1 MNEATTLRQKNQNT
15 IIDQLDR
22 YISNHFPDE
31 VVLITQIAS
40 KVLIIL
46 VIFLILDFLQR
57 KVLLKIVLK
66 IVPNTK
72 NIWMNTFIEKN
83 VFTSFFRLLP
93 LGICYLL
100 VPVIFYPHPQSF
112 HILDLAFSIFLITF
126 IAKFLISVINSYAQV
141 KNRDRSYVTVGLNTF
156 LELLKMLIIVLSSFI
171 IISIVFDLT
180 SSNIFTFIGAIMA
193 VIILVFK
200 DPILGFVAGINISNS
215 KQLKSGDY
223 ISISKY
229 NLEGSIV
236 DINLITTKILNKDK
250 TVSTIPTYDLI
261 STEVRNYDPMKT
273 SHTRRIK
280 RSIVFNSQSIE
291 FLGKK
296 EFEELKNSSLLKEY
310 FTTITLDEGIS
321 HTNMGIFRKYVQ
333 VYLKKNSRISQ
344 KDTIL
349 IRLLDP
355 TIYGIPLEV
364 YCFTDTSDLNEYEEV
379 QAEVFEHIISISSF
393 FGLKTVSVIPS

>member
-1 MNEATTLRQKNQNT
+1 MKEAYTLRQKNQNS

-22 YISNHFPDE
+22 YISVHFPED
-31 VVLITQIAS
+31 VVLIMQIAS

-72 NIWMNTFIEKN
+72 NIWINTCIEKN
-83 VFTSFFRLLP
+83 VFTSFFRLIP

-100 VPVIFYPHPQSF
+100 VPIIFYPHPQSF
-112 HILDLAFSIFLITF
+112 RILDLVFSIFLISF
-126 IAKFLISVINSYAQV
+126 IAKFLISVINSYTHV

-156 LELLKMLIIVLSSFI
+156 FELLKILIIVLSSFI
-171 IISIVFDLT
+171 VISIVFDLT
-180 SSNIFTFIGAIMA
+180 ISKIFTFLGAIMTI
-193 VIILVFK
+193 IILVFK
-200 DPILGFVAGINISNS
+200 DSILGFVAGVNISNS

-229 NLEGSIV
+229 NLEGYIV
-236 DINLITTKILNKDK
+236 DINLITTKIQNKDK
-250 TVSTIPTYDLI
+250 TVSSIPTYDLI
-261 STEVRNYDPMKT
+261 STEVKNYEPMKA

-296 EFEELKNSSLLKEY
+296 ELDELKKISLLNVY
-310 FTTITLDEGIS
+310 FTNYKSDEDIIP
-321 HTNMGIFRKYVQ
+321 TNMGIFRKYIKW
-333 VYLKKNSRISQ
+333 YLRKNSRISK

-349 IRLLDP
+349 IRQLDP
-355 TIYGIPLEV
+355 TIYGIPIEV
-364 YCFTDTSDLNEYEEV
+364 YCFTNTSELNEFEEI
-379 QAEVFEHIISISSF
+379 QAEIFEHIISISSF
-393 FGLKTVSVIPS
+393 FGLKIVTTIPS

>member
-31 VVLITQIAS
+31 VVLVTQIAS

-180 SSNIFTFIGAIMA
+180 SSNIFTFIGATMA

-280 RSIVFNSQSIE
+280 RSIFFNSQSIE

-310 FTTITLDEGIS
+310 FTTITLDEGVS

-364 YCFTDTSDLNEYEEV
+364 YCFTNTSDLNEYEEI

>member
-180 SSNIFTFIGAIMA
+180 SSNIFTFIGATMA

-280 RSIVFNSQSIE
+280 RSIVFNSQSVE

>member
-1 MNEATTLRQKNQNT
+1 MKEAYTLRQKNQNS

-22 YISNHFPDE
+22 YISVHFPED
-31 VVLITQIAS
+31 VVLIMQIAS

-72 NIWMNTFIEKN
+72 NIWINTCIEKN
-83 VFTSFFRLLP
+83 VFTSFFRLIP

-100 VPVIFYPHPQSF
+100 VPIIFYPHPQSF
-112 HILDLAFSIFLITF
+112 HILDLVFSIFLISF
-126 IAKFLISVINSYAQV
+126 IAKFLISVINSYTHV

-156 LELLKMLIIVLSSFI
+156 FELLKILIIVLSSFI
-171 IISIVFDLT
+171 VISIVFDLT
-180 SSNIFTFIGAIMA
+180 ISKIFTFLGAIMTI
-193 VIILVFK
+193 IILVFK
-200 DPILGFVAGINISNS
+200 DSILGFVAGVNISNS

-229 NLEGSIV
+229 NLEGYIV
-236 DINLITTKILNKDK
+236 DINLITTKIQNKDK
-250 TVSTIPTYDLI
+250 TVSSIPTYDLI
-261 STEVRNYDPMKT
+261 STEVKNYEPMKA

-296 EFEELKNSSLLKEY
+296 ELDELKKISLLNVY
-310 FTTITLDEGIS
+310 FTNYKSDEDIIP
-321 HTNMGIFRKYVQ
+321 TNMGIFRKYIKW
-333 VYLKKNSRISQ
+333 YLLKNSRISK

-349 IRLLDP
+349 IRQLDP
-355 TIYGIPLEV
+355 TIYGIPIEV
-364 YCFTDTSDLNEYEEV
+364 YCFTNTSELNEFEEI
-379 QAEVFEHIISISSF
+379 QAEIFEHIISISSF
-393 FGLKTVSVIPS
+393 FGLKIVTTIPS

>member
-180 SSNIFTFIGAIMA
+180 SSNIFTFIGATMA

-310 FTTITLDEGIS
+310 FTTITLDEGVS

-364 YCFTDTSDLNEYEEV
+364 YCFTNTSDLNEYEEV

>member
-180 SSNIFTFIGAIMA
+180 SSNIFTFIGATMA

-261 STEVRNYDPMKT
+261 STEVKNYDPMKT

-310 FTTITLDEGIS
+310 FTTITLEEGIS

-349 IRLLDP
+349 IRLLEP

-364 YCFTDTSDLNEYEEV
+364 YCFTDTSDLNEYEEI

>member
-180 SSNIFTFIGAIMA
+180 SSNIFTFIGATMA

-310 FTTITLDEGIS
+310 FTTITLDEGVS

>member
-112 HILDLAFSIFLITF
+112 HILDLAFSIFLIMF

-180 SSNIFTFIGAIMA
+180 SSNIFTFIGATMA

-310 FTTITLDEGIS
+310 FITITLDEGVS

-364 YCFTDTSDLNEYEEV
+364 YCFTNTSDLNEYEEV

>member
-31 VVLITQIAS
+31 VVLVTQIAS

-180 SSNIFTFIGAIMA
+180 SSNIFTFIGATMA

-280 RSIVFNSQSIE
+280 RSIVFNIQSIE

-333 VYLKKNSRISQ
+333 AYLKKNLRISQ

>member
-180 SSNIFTFIGAIMA
+180 SSNIFTFIGATMA

-280 RSIVFNSQSIE
+280 RSIFFNSQSIE

-310 FTTITLDEGIS
+310 FTTITLDEGVS

-333 VYLKKNSRISQ
+333 VYLKKNSHISQ

-364 YCFTDTSDLNEYEEV
+364 YCFTNTSDLNEYEEV

>member
-1 MNEATTLRQKNQNT
+1 MNEANTLRQKNQNT

-180 SSNIFTFIGAIMA
+180 SSNIFTFIGATMA

-310 FTTITLDEGIS
+310 FTTITLDEGVS

>member
-180 SSNIFTFIGAIMA
+180 SSNIFTFIGATMA

>member
-180 SSNIFTFIGAIMA
+180 SSNIFTFIGATMA

-310 FTTITLDEGIS
+310 FTTITLEEGIS

>member
-31 VVLITQIAS
+31 VVLVTQIAS

-180 SSNIFTFIGAIMA
+180 SSNIFTFIGATMA

-280 RSIVFNSQSIE
+280 RSIVFNIQSIE

-355 TIYGIPLEV
+355 MIYGIPLEV
-364 YCFTDTSDLNEYEEV
+364 YCFTETSDLNEYEEI

>member
-180 SSNIFTFIGAIMA
+180 SSNIFTFIGATMA

-310 FTTITLDEGIS
+310 FTTITLEEGIS

-364 YCFTDTSDLNEYEEV
+364 YCFTNTSDLNEYEEV

>member
-1 MNEATTLRQKNQNT
+1 MNEANTLRQKNQNT

-180 SSNIFTFIGAIMA
+180 SSNIFTFIGATMA

-280 RSIVFNSQSIE
+280 RSIFFNSQSIE

-310 FTTITLDEGIS
+310 FTTITLDEGVS

-333 VYLKKNSRISQ
+333 VYLKKNSHISQ

-364 YCFTDTSDLNEYEEV
+364 YCFTNTSDLNEYEEV

>member
-31 VVLITQIAS
+31 VVLITQIVS

-171 IISIVFDLT
+171 IISIVFNLT
-180 SSNIFTFIGAIMA
+180 SSNIFTFIGATMA

-364 YCFTDTSDLNEYEEV
+364 YCFTDTSDLKEYEEI

-393 FGLKTVSVIPS
+393 FGLKTLSVIPS

>member
-180 SSNIFTFIGAIMA
+180 SSNIFTFIGATMA

-310 FTTITLDEGIS
+310 FTSITLEEGIS

>member
-180 SSNIFTFIGAIMA
+180 SSNIFTFIGATMA

-280 RSIVFNSQSIE
+280 RSIVFNIQSIE

-333 VYLKKNSRISQ
+333 AYLKKNLRISQ

>member
-1 MNEATTLRQKNQNT
+1 MKEAYTLRQKNQNS

-22 YISNHFPDE
+22 YISVHFPED
-31 VVLITQIAS
+31 VVLIMQIAS

-72 NIWMNTFIEKN
+72 NIWINTCIEKN
-83 VFTSFFRLLP
+83 VFTSFFRLIP

-100 VPVIFYPHPQSF
+100 VPIIFYPHPQSF
-112 HILDLAFSIFLITF
+112 HILDLVFSIFLISF
-126 IAKFLISVINSYAQV
+126 IAKFLISVINSYTHV

-156 LELLKMLIIVLSSFI
+156 FELLKILIIVLSSFI
-171 IISIVFDLT
+171 VILIVFDLT
-180 SSNIFTFIGAIMA
+180 ISKIFTFLGAIMTI
-193 VIILVFK
+193 IILVFK
-200 DPILGFVAGINISNS
+200 DSILGFVAGVNISNS

-229 NLEGSIV
+229 NLEGYIV
-236 DINLITTKILNKDK
+236 DINLITTKIQNKDK
-250 TVSTIPTYDLI
+250 TVSSIPTYDLI
-261 STEVRNYDPMKT
+261 STEVKNYEPMKA

-296 EFEELKNSSLLKEY
+296 ELDELKKISLLNVY
-310 FTTITLDEGIS
+310 FTNYKSDEDIIP
-321 HTNMGIFRKYVQ
+321 TNMGIFRKYIKW
-333 VYLKKNSRISQ
+333 YLRKNSRISK

-349 IRLLDP
+349 IRQLDP
-355 TIYGIPLEV
+355 TIYGIPIEV
-364 YCFTDTSDLNEYEEV
+364 YCFTNTSELNEFEEI
-379 QAEVFEHIISISSF
+379 QAEIFEHIISISSF
-393 FGLKTVSVIPS
+393 FGLKIVTTIPS

>member
-100 VPVIFYPHPQSF
+100 VPIIFYPHPQSF

-180 SSNIFTFIGAIMA
+180 SSNIFTFIGATMA

-310 FTTITLDEGIS
+310 FTTITLDEGVS

-364 YCFTDTSDLNEYEEV
+364 YCFTNTSDLNEYEEV

>member
-1 MNEATTLRQKNQNT
+1 MKEAYTLRQKNQNS

-22 YISNHFPDE
+22 YISVHFPED
-31 VVLITQIAS
+31 VVLIMQIAS

-72 NIWMNTFIEKN
+72 NIWINTCIEKN
-83 VFTSFFRLLP
+83 VFTSFFRLIP

-100 VPVIFYPHPQSF
+100 VPIIFYPHPQSF
-112 HILDLAFSIFLITF
+112 HILDLVFSIFLISF
-126 IAKFLISVINSYAQV
+126 IAKFLISVINSYTHV

-156 LELLKMLIIVLSSFI
+156 FELLKILIIVLSSFI
-171 IISIVFDLT
+171 VISIVFDLT
-180 SSNIFTFIGAIMA
+180 SSKIFTFLGAIMT

-200 DPILGFVAGINISNS
+200 DSILGFVAGVNISNS

-229 NLEGSIV
+229 NLEGYIM
-236 DINLITTKILNKDK
+236 DINLITTKIQNKDK
-250 TVSTIPTYDLI
+250 TVSSIPTYDLI
-261 STEVRNYDPMKT
+261 STEVKNYEPMKA
-273 SHTRRIK
+273 SNTRRIK

-296 EFEELKNSSLLKEY
+296 ELDELKKISLLNVY
-310 FTTITLDEGIS
+310 FTNYKSDEDIIP
-321 HTNMGIFRKYVQ
+321 TNMGIFRKYIKW
-333 VYLKKNSRISQ
+333 YLRKNSRISK

-349 IRLLDP
+349 IRQLDP
-355 TIYGIPLEV
+355 TISGIPIEV
-364 YCFTDTSDLNEYEEV
+364 YCFTNTSELNEFEEI
-379 QAEVFEHIISISSF
+379 QAEIFEHIISISSF
-393 FGLKTVSVIPS
+393 FGLKIVTTIPS

>member
-100 VPVIFYPHPQSF
+100 VPIIFYPHPQSF

-180 SSNIFTFIGAIMA
+180 SSNIFTFIGATMA

-310 FTTITLDEGIS
+310 FTTITLDEGVS

>member
-1 MNEATTLRQKNQNT
+1 MKEAYTLRQKNQNS

-22 YISNHFPDE
+22 YISVHFPEDI
-31 VVLITQIAS
+31 VLIMQIAS

-72 NIWMNTFIEKN
+72 NIWINTCIEKN
-83 VFTSFFRLLP
+83 VFTSFFRLIP

-100 VPVIFYPHPQSF
+100 VPIIFYPHPQSF
-112 HILDLAFSIFLITF
+112 HILDLVFSIFLISF
-126 IAKFLISVINSYAQV
+126 IAKFLISVINSYTHV

-156 LELLKMLIIVLSSFI
+156 FELLKILIIVLSSFI
-171 IISIVFDLT
+171 VISIVFDLT
-180 SSNIFTFIGAIMA
+180 ISKIFTFLGAIMTI
-193 VIILVFK
+193 IILVFK
-200 DPILGFVAGINISNS
+200 DSILGFVAGVNISNS

-229 NLEGSIV
+229 NLEGYIV
-236 DINLITTKILNKDK
+236 DINLITTKIQNKDK
-250 TVSTIPTYDLI
+250 TVSSIPTYDLI
-261 STEVRNYDPMKT
+261 STEVKNYEPMKA

-296 EFEELKNSSLLKEY
+296 ELDELKKISLLNVY
-310 FTTITLDEGIS
+310 FTNYKSDEDIMP
-321 HTNMGIFRKYVQ
+321 TNMGIFRKYIKW
-333 VYLKKNSRISQ
+333 YLRKNSRISK

-349 IRLLDP
+349 IRQLDP
-355 TIYGIPLEV
+355 TIYGIPIEV
-364 YCFTDTSDLNEYEEV
+364 YCFTNTSELNEFEEI
-379 QAEVFEHIISISSF
+379 QAEIFEHIISISSF
-393 FGLKTVSVIPS
+393 FGLKIVTTIPS

>member
-180 SSNIFTFIGAIMA
+180 SSNIFTFIGATMA

-310 FTTITLDEGIS
+310 FTTITLDEGVS

-364 YCFTDTSDLNEYEEV
+364 YCFTDTSDLKEYEEI

>member
-180 SSNIFTFIGAIMA
+180 SSNIFTFIGATMA

-310 FTTITLDEGIS
+310 FTTITLEEGIS

-364 YCFTDTSDLNEYEEV
+364 YCFTDTSDLNEYEEI

>member
-180 SSNIFTFIGAIMA
+180 SSNIFTFIGATMA

-261 STEVRNYDPMKT
+261 STEVKNYDPMKT

>member
-31 VVLITQIAS
+31 VVLVTQIAS

-180 SSNIFTFIGAIMA
+180 SSNIFTFIGATMA

-291 FLGKK
+291 FFGKK

-310 FTTITLDEGIS
+310 FTTITLDEGVS

-333 VYLKKNSRISQ
+333 VYLKKNSHISQ

-364 YCFTDTSDLNEYEEV
+364 YCFTNTSDLNEYEEV

>member
-180 SSNIFTFIGAIMA
+180 SSNIFTFIGATMA

-310 FTTITLDEGIS
+310 FTTITLEEGVS

-364 YCFTDTSDLNEYEEV
+364 YCFTNTSDLNEYEEV

>member
-180 SSNIFTFIGAIMA
+180 SSNIFTFIGATMA

-261 STEVRNYDPMKT
+261 STEVKNYDPMKT

-310 FTTITLDEGIS
+310 FTTITLEEGIS

>member
-180 SSNIFTFIGAIMA
+180 SSNIFTFIGATMA

-310 FTTITLDEGIS
+310 FTTVTMDEGIN

-333 VYLKKNSRISQ
+333 VYLKKNLRISQ
-344 KDTIL
+344 MDTIL
-349 IRLLDP
+349 IRLLDS
-355 TIYGIPLEV
+355 TIYGIPLEI
-364 YCFTDTSDLNEYEEV
+364 YCFTNTSDLNEYEEV

>member
-1 MNEATTLRQKNQNT
+1 MKEAYTLRQKNQNS

-22 YISNHFPDE
+22 YISVHFPKD
-31 VVLITQIAS
+31 VILIMQIAS

-72 NIWMNTFIEKN
+72 NIWINTCIEKN
-83 VFTSFFRLLP
+83 VFTSFFRLIP

-100 VPVIFYPHPQSF
+100 VPIIFYPHPQSF
-112 HILDLAFSIFLITF
+112 HILDLVFSIFLISF
-126 IAKFLISVINSYAQV
+126 IAKFLISVINSYTHV

-156 LELLKMLIIVLSSFI
+156 FELLKILIIVLSSFI
-171 IISIVFDLT
+171 VISIVFDLT
-180 SSNIFTFIGAIMA
+180 SSKIFTFLGAIMTI
-193 VIILVFK
+193 IILVFK
-200 DPILGFVAGINISNS
+200 DSILGFVAGVNISNS

-229 NLEGSIV
+229 NLEGYIV

-250 TVSTIPTYDLI
+250 TVSSIPTYDLI
-261 STEVRNYDPMKT
+261 STEVKNYEPMKA

-296 EFEELKNSSLLKEY
+296 ELDELKKISLLNVY
-310 FTTITLDEGIS
+310 FTNYKSDEDIIP
-321 HTNMGIFRKYVQ
+321 TNMGIFRKYIKW
-333 VYLKKNSRISQ
+333 YLRKNSRISK

-349 IRLLDP
+349 IRQLDP
-355 TIYGIPLEV
+355 TIYGIPIEV
-364 YCFTDTSDLNEYEEV
+364 YCYTNTSELNEFEEI
-379 QAEVFEHIISISSF
+379 QAEIFEHIISISSF
-393 FGLKTVSVIPS
+393 FGLKIVTTIPS

>member
-180 SSNIFTFIGAIMA
+180 SSNIFTFIGATMA

-364 YCFTDTSDLNEYEEV
+364 YCFTDTSDLNEYEEI

>member
-1 MNEATTLRQKNQNT
+1 MKEAYTLRQKNQNS

-22 YISNHFPDE
+22 YISVHFPEDI
-31 VVLITQIAS
+31 VLIMQIAS

-72 NIWMNTFIEKN
+72 NIWINTCIEKN
-83 VFTSFFRLLP
+83 VFTSFFRLIP

-100 VPVIFYPHPQSF
+100 VPIIFYPHPQSF
-112 HILDLAFSIFLITF
+112 HILDLVFSIFLISF
-126 IAKFLISVINSYAQV
+126 IAKFLISVINSYTHV

-156 LELLKMLIIVLSSFI
+156 FELLKILIIVLSSFI
-171 IISIVFDLT
+171 VISIVFDLT
-180 SSNIFTFIGAIMA
+180 ISKIFTFLGAIMTI
-193 VIILVFK
+193 IILVFK
-200 DPILGFVAGINISNS
+200 DSILGFVAGVNISNS

-229 NLEGSIV
+229 NLEGYIV
-236 DINLITTKILNKDK
+236 DINLITTKIQNKDK
-250 TVSTIPTYDLI
+250 TVSSIPTYDLI
-261 STEVRNYDPMKT
+261 STEVKNYEPMKA

-296 EFEELKNSSLLKEY
+296 ELDELKKISLLNVY
-310 FTTITLDEGIS
+310 FTNYKSDEDIIP
-321 HTNMGIFRKYVQ
+321 TNMGIFRKYIKW
-333 VYLKKNSRISQ
+333 YLRKNSRISK

-349 IRLLDP
+349 IRQLDP
-355 TIYGIPLEV
+355 TIYGIPIEV
-364 YCFTDTSDLNEYEEV
+364 YCFTNTSELNEFEEI
-379 QAEVFEHIISISSF
+379 QAEIFEHIISISSF
-393 FGLKTVSVIPS
+393 FGLKIVTTIPS